1 MKTISTAFPE
11 QPSAL
16 LQWSV
21 EEQQVFLIVRAYSTG
36 VYTAPFHADS
46 TACTS
51 AVSVSREVPELAT
64 LQLQVSDAPSD
75 GPEVIESGR
84 PYECGQSDVCS
95 TTPKLPC
102 LPDAAEV
109 ADGPLDCLLNGGT
122 KT

>member
-84 PYECGQSDVCS
+84 PRCCRSRGWTIGLLVEWRNKDLRTLV
-95 TTPKLPC
+95 K
-102 LPDAAEV
+102 
-109 ADGPLDCLLNGGT
+109 GPPLLLQIN
-122 KT
+122 